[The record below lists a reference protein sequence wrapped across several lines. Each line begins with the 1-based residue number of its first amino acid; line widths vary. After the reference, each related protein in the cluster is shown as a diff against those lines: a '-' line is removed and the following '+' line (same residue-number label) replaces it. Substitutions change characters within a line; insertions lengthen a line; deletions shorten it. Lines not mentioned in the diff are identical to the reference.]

1 MTTPQPPQQ
10 PQAPY
15 GYPQQPQG
23 AAPPPQPQSNPYA
36 QQQPGPHQ
44 TPPAAPQGNPYGAAP
59 QGSPYGAAP
68 QAGPYGTAAPQGHPY
83 GTAAPQGNPYGNA
96 GPYAAPPQP
105 GSGPYAAPP
114 HQPGPGPYSAA
125 PQQPGPAPYGTA
137 PQQQPYPMPGAHGS
151 CQICGG
157 FPAAQMTIRRHQ
169 GLVFMM
175 RFFSQK
181 GLFCRTCGTALLRE
195 MTAKTCWQWW
205 SPFSLIIFTPLTLLW
220 NLSVH
225 AKLKKLAPPV
235 PGNHGPQPDPGA
247 PLFSRPGAIGLI
259 VPVGWWVALAAQVVL
274 HL

>member
-1 MTTPQPPQQ
+1 MTTPQQPQQ
-10 PQAPY
+10 PQMPY

-23 AAPPPQPQSNPYA
+23 AAPPSPPQNNPYA
-36 QQQPGPHQ
+36 PQQPGPFQ
-44 TPPAAPQGNPYGAAP
+44 APPAAPQGNPYGAAP
-59 QGSPYGAAP
+59 QGNPYGAAP
-68 QAGPYGTAAPQGHPY
+68 QANPYGTAAPQGHPY
-83 GTAAPQGNPYGNA
+83 GTAAPQGSPYGTA
-96 GPYAAPPQP
+96 GPYAAPPQ
-105 GSGPYAAPP
+105 
-114 HQPGPGPYSAA
+114 
-125 PQQPGPAPYGTA
+125 QQPDPYVIAPHPH
-137 PQQQPYPMPGAHGS
+137 PQPHPQPMPGAHGS

-235 PGNHGPQPDPGA
+235 PGGHGPQPDPGA

-259 VPVGWWVALAAQVVL
+259 VPVGWWVALATQIVL